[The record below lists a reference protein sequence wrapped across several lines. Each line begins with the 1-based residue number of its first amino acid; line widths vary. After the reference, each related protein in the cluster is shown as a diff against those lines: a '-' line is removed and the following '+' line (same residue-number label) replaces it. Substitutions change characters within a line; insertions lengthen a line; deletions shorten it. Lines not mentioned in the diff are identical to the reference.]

1 MAVGLE
7 DWSLACPDSQAWS
20 AGWLGRGVAATH
32 VSVAL
37 SWPYRLAGPLG
48 CQTGGLRGGG
58 GLREAGLSSL
68 CTSVLFPPLPS
79 PQHLVGV
86 LCPTWAWWWVRILG
100 PLERGPWTSAQP
112 LPNSLVLVLCTLV
125 RDEMGGCFGS

>member
-48 CQTGGLRGGG
+48 CQTGGLRGAGG
-58 GLREAGLSSL
+58 RRFARGGAQFSLHLSAIPAL
-68 CTSVLFPPLPS
+68 TVPPTPS
-79 PQHLVGV
+79 WGAVSHVGV
-86 LCPTWAWWWVRILG
+86 VVGQDLRSLG
-100 PLERGPWTSAQP
+100 KGSLDLRATLNKQP
-112 LPNSLVLVLCTLV
+112 GSGSLYSCQ
-125 RDEMGGCFGS
+125 G

>member
-58 GLREAGLSSL
+58 RFARGGAQFSLHLS
-68 CTSVLFPPLPS
+68 LFPPLPS